1 MPCNFRRTTAGN
13 KPVAKR
19 TQSGRSLGLLSI
31 LLADFPTRASSF
43 ALGSDPGVGSRLEA
57 DDQQFP
63 EQKAGHAEKVPK
75 PHDAEKDAE
84 GLRKAMK
91 GLGTDEKAVID
102 IVGVRTGAELRE
114 IGAKFKTLYGRDIL
128 EDLKSELSGNFRD
141 AVLYRFYT
149 PNHFDATSFHLA
161 ISGAGTDEDAL
172 LEILV
177 SRNNEQLKEIR
188 AEYQTHFK
196 KDLEKDIIGDTSGD
210 FKRLCVSL
218 LNGHRDESQE
228 VDLAKAAK
236 EAHELY
242 NAGEGKIGTDEEKF
256 NQIFAARSF
265 AQLRATFDEYSKISK
280 KDIEKAVDS
289 EMSGYLRKGMLA
301 IIKIA
306 RNRPNYFAELLYN
319 TMHGAG
325 TNDRSLV
332 RLVITRCEID
342 LVEIKA
348 AFQAKYGKSL
358 KNWIEGDTSGDYKKL
373 LLKLIGE

>member
-1 MPCNFRRTTAGN
+1 M
-13 KPVAKR
+13 
-19 TQSGRSLGLLSI
+19 
-31 LLADFPTRASSF
+31 
-43 ALGSDPGVGSRLEA
+43 VGTV
-57 DDQQFP
+57 
-63 EQKAGHAEKVPK
+63 VPK